1 MAWANEIGEPRCLGS
16 NATWCTCGPRNI
28 TALTRLNL
36 TLILFYTIFKIKT
49 GVHLRK
55 YPRIPPPSLPETHF
69 IRLLT
74 CLYFEKLIALD
85 CLKAECGWILSGSC
99 FLLPSTVPGT
109 QWGLPWF
116 LNWIPEPLREG
127 RNYPETGGTKDC
139 SAKKVG
145 QNCAEQTIK
154 APTPCPIVLGKEDL
168 W

>member
-1 MAWANEIGEPRCLGS
+1 MSQGPSLDKNVSQTKSVSVIFSWLGPMKLVNHVVS
-16 NATWCTCGPRNI
+16 ARMQLDVQCGPRNI

-109 QWGLPWF
+109 QWGLP
-116 LNWIPEPLREG
+116 
-127 RNYPETGGTKDC
+127 
-139 SAKKVG
+139 
-145 QNCAEQTIK
+145 
-154 APTPCPIVLGKEDL
+154 
-168 W
+168 